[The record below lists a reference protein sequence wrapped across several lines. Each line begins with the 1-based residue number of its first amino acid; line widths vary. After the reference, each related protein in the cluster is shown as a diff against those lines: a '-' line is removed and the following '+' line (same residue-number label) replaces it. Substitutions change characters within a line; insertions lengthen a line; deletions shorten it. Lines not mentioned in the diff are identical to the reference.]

1 MIVLLNSSKTMKFD
15 PQPDWSRHSQPEFL
29 DDACR
34 LVEHLRTFSADDLAG
49 LMSISAK
56 LANQTAEQYAAW
68 ATPFTLKTARQAIL
82 AFGGDVYADLQ
93 PESYSEAE
101 VGFAQDHLRILSG
114 LYGILRPLDLIRAYR
129 LEMAYKLRIAD
140 AGNLYAFWRSKITGS
155 LLRVV
160 AKQHATVLV
169 NLASAEYLRAI
180 NLKDLHLPVIT
191 PVFKEKKGDQ
201 YKFIT
206 VYAKRAR
213 GAMCDFIIRNRIQ
226 DIQDIKAFGQNGYAY
241 RHSLSS
247 EDKWVFG
254 RG

>member
-1 MIVLLNSSKTMKFD
+1 MKVD
-15 PQPDWSRHSQPEFL
+15 SQPGWTRHTQPEFL

-34 LVEHLRTFSADDLAG
+34 LVEHLRTFSPDDLAG

-56 LANQTAEQYAAW
+56 LALQTAEQYAAW
-68 ATPFTLKTARQAIL
+68 ATPFTLKNARQAIL

-93 PESYSEAE
+93 PASYSEA
-101 VGFAQDHLRILSG
+101 VLAFAQDHLRILSG
-114 LYGILRPLDLIRAYR
+114 LYGILRPLDLIQAYR
-129 LEMAYKLRIAD
+129 LEMAYKLKIAE
-140 AGNLYAFWRSKITGS
+140 AGNLYAFWRAKSTGS
-155 LLRVV
+155 LLRLI
-160 AKQHATVLV
+160 AKQHATGLV

-191 PVFKEKKGDQ
+191 PVFKEKKGGQ

-213 GAMCDFIIRNRIQ
+213 GAMCDFIIRNRIRH
-226 DIQDIKAFGQNGYAY
+226 IQDIKAFNQNGYRY
-241 RHSLSS
+241 KHSLSS